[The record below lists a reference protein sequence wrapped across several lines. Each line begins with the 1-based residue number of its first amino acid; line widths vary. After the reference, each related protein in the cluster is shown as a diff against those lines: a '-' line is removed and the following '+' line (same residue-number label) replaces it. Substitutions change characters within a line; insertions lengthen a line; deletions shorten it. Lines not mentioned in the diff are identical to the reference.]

1 MNEESLKIFFIVR
14 PKYIKVILIMY
25 RKQNVAHFI
34 SFGCDFKLILPTE
47 NYKVSGGEGE
57 NEI

>member
-1 MNEESLKIFFIVR
+1 MNEESRKIFFIVR

-25 RKQNVAHFI
+25 RKQNVVHFI
-34 SFGCDFKLILPTE
+34 SFGCDFKLILHT
-47 NYKVSGGEGE
+47 E